1 VALGTSYEMNSPNR
15 SGEAS
20 SASEM
25 LCSNLSRGIHAAA
38 QPLAVLLASLSK
50 GHTDQLNTDEL
61 RELTASSA
69 AEVRRVCTLFSCLQ
83 QLVMAES
90 IKPQLSATP
99 ILPLLAYVADGVNL
113 LFRQDGISLASVVPE
128 TCSLVLIN
136 SVRTLQALSSVL
148 LVVHGLSIAR
158 DTVELIALP
167 SAHTVQIVVRN
178 SALSLATIN
187 AEASLNMAV
196 AEANMRS
203 QQAGFSLSLQPFA
216 VCIELPKAPFAY

>member
-1 VALGTSYEMNSPNR
+1 
-15 SGEAS
+15 
-20 SASEM
+20 M
-25 LCSNLSRGIHAAA
+25 LCSNLPRGIHAAS

-90 IKPQLSATP
+90 KPQLSATP

-113 LFRQDGISLASVVPE
+113 LFQQDGISLASVVPE
-128 TCSLVLIN
+128 TCPLVLIN

-148 LVVHGLSIAR
+148 LVVHGLSSAR

-203 QQAGFSLSLQPFA
+203 QQADFSLSLRPFA
-216 VCIELPKAPFAY
+216 VSIGLPKAPFAY